1 MSKSLKLF
9 KLNKK
14 LKERNNYLKNLEIKP
29 LLDPNTLRED
39 LSTINF
45 IKRVGGQIFQF
56 YALKDN
62 LEIRC
67 IPTFI
72 VGKIGSE
79 GPFLEIENSEDL
91 VLTPDNFLI
100 PIYLGGNNE
109 K

>member
-14 LKERNNYLKNLEIKP
+14 LNEKNNYIKNLEIKP

-45 IKRVGGQIFQF
+45 IKRVGGQVFQF

-67 IPTFI
+67 IPTFV
-72 VGKIGSE
+72 VGTIGSE
-79 GPFLEIENSEDL
+79 KSFLEIENSEDL

-100 PIYLGGNNE
+100 PIYLGGNNG

>member
-14 LKERNNYLKNLEIKP
+14 LKEKNNYLKNLEIKP

-45 IKRVGGQIFQF
+45 IKRVGGQVFQF

-62 LEIRC
+62 LEITC
-67 IPTFI
+67 IPTFV
-72 VGKIGSE
+72 VGRIGAEES
-79 GPFLEIENSEDL
+79 FLEIENSEDL

-100 PIYLGGNNE
+100 PIYLGGNNG

>member
-29 LLDPNTLRED
+29 LLDPSTLRED

-45 IKRVGGQIFQF
+45 IKRVGGQVFQF

-67 IPTFI
+67 IPTFT
-72 VGKIGSE
+72 VGRVGSKE
-79 GPFLEIENSEDL
+79 NFLEIENSEDL

-100 PIYLGGNNE
+100 PIYLGGNNG

>member
-14 LKERNNYLKNLEIKP
+14 LKERNNYLKSMEVKP
-29 LLDPNTLRED
+29 LLDPQTLKED
-39 LSTINF
+39 TSTINF
-45 IKRVGGQIFQF
+45 IKRVGGQVFQF

-67 IPTFI
+67 IPTFV
-72 VGKIGSE
+72 VGTIGSE
-79 GPFLEIENSEDL
+79 KSFLEIENSEDL

-100 PIYLGGNNE
+100 PIYLGGNNG

>member
-29 LLDPNTLRED
+29 LLDPSTLRED

-45 IKRVGGQIFQF
+45 IKRVGGQVFQF

-67 IPTFI
+67 IPTFV
-72 VGKIGSE
+72 VGAIGSE
-79 GPFLEIENSEDL
+79 KSFLEIENSKDL

-100 PIYLGGNNE
+100 PIYLGGNNG

>member
-1 MSKSLKLF
+1 M
-9 KLNKK
+9 
-14 LKERNNYLKNLEIKP
+14 
-29 LLDPNTLRED
+29 
-39 LSTINF
+39 STINF
-45 IKRVGGQIFQF
+45 IKRVGGQVFQF

-62 LEIRC
+62 LDIRC

-79 GPFLEIENSEDL
+79 GSFLEIENSEDL

>member
-14 LKERNNYLKNLEIKP
+14 LKERNNYLKSMEVKP
-29 LLDPNTLRED
+29 LLNPQTLKED
-39 LSTINF
+39 TSTINF
-45 IKRVGGQIFQF
+45 IKRVGGQMFQF

-67 IPTFI
+67 IPTFTI
-72 VGKIGSE
+72 GRVGSE
-79 GPFLEIENSEDL
+79 ESFLEIENSEDL

>member
-14 LKERNNYLKNLEIKP
+14 LNEKNNYLKNLEIKP

-45 IKRVGGQIFQF
+45 IKRAGGQVFQF

-67 IPTFI
+67 IPTFV
-72 VGKIGSE
+72 VGTIGSE
-79 GPFLEIENSEDL
+79 KSFLEIENSEDL

-100 PIYLGGNNE
+100 PIYLGGNNG